1 MTPVTGE
8 EMKMKKNLRNIAL
21 TLIVVLGLFYIVINI
36 KRSSPEMDAAD
47 SPVLSQAPA
56 RVYGTVEPEGREV
69 FLAAPMTR
77 QVIAIYVSEGDTLE
91 KGQMLCT
98 LENEVEKAQF
108 AAALARVDLSR
119 KALAI
124 SKDKFIRNISLYK
137 DKAITEYEYTQSKLK
152 MELDSLDILT
162 AEKEAELDK
171 AKLDQLDLK
180 SPIDGIVYKF
190 DVRLGESLPE
200 RDNSQIILGK
210 PDLWVRLYVE
220 AFWME
225 RIKIG
230 DAFQIKNAET
240 NETIGTGTVI
250 SKTLYLGGK
259 VFRTNDPYERFDTKY
274 QEVILKLKPEGKN
287 IPLGLSVLAEIQPD
301 NR

>member
-274 QEVILKLKPEGKN
+274 QEVILKLKLEGKN

>member
-1 MTPVTGE
+1 
-8 EMKMKKNLRNIAL
+8 MKKNLRNIAL
-21 TLIVVLGLFYIVINI
+21 TLIVVLGLFYIVTSI

-47 SPVLSQAPA
+47 PPVLSRAPA
-56 RVYGTVEPEGREV
+56 RVYGTIEPEGREV
-69 FLAAPMTR
+69 FVAAPLTR
-77 QVIAIYVSEGDTLE
+77 QVIAIYVSEGDTAE
-91 KGQMLCT
+91 KGQKLCT
-98 LENEVEKAQF
+98 LENDVEKAQL

-124 SKDKFIRNISLYK
+124 SKDKFIRNTSMYK
-137 DKAITEYEYTQSKLK
+137 DKAVTEYEYTQSKLK
-152 MELDSLDILT
+152 MELDSLDLLT
-162 AEKEAELDK
+162 AEKEAELAK
-171 AKLDQLDLK
+171 ARLDQLDLK

-200 RDNSQIILGK
+200 GDNSLIILGK

-225 RIKIG
+225 RIRIG

-274 QEVILKLKPEGKN
+274 QEVILELKPEKKN
-287 IPLGLSVLAEIQPD
+287 IPLGLSVLAEIKSD
-301 NR
+301 E

>member
-1 MTPVTGE
+1 
-8 EMKMKKNLRNIAL
+8 MKKNLRNIAL
-21 TLIVVLGLFYIVINI
+21 TLIVVLGLLYIVINI

-47 SPVLSQAPA
+47 PPVLTQAPA

-77 QVIAIYVSEGDTLE
+77 QVIAIYVSEGDALE
-91 KGQMLCT
+91 RGQKLCT

-137 DKAITEYEYTQSKLK
+137 DKALTEYEYTQSKLK
-152 MELDSLDILT
+152 MELDSLDMLT
-162 AEKEAELDK
+162 AEKEAELAQ

-190 DVRLGESLPE
+190 DVRLGESLAE
-200 RDNSQIILGK
+200 GDNSLIILGK
-210 PDLWVRLYVE
+210 PELWVRLYVE

-240 NETIGTGTVI
+240 NETIGTGRVI
-250 SKTLYLGGK
+250 SKTPYLGGK

-274 QEVILKLKPEGKN
+274 QEVILKLKPERKN
-287 IPLGLSVLAEIQPD
+287 IPLGLSVLAEIQPEEP
-301 NR
+301 

>member
-1 MTPVTGE
+1 
-8 EMKMKKNLRNIAL
+8 MKKNLRNIAL

-274 QEVILKLKPEGKN
+274 QEVILKLKLEGKN

>member
-21 TLIVVLGLFYIVINI
+21 IIIVVLGLIYIGINI
-36 KRSSPEMDAAD
+36 RRSSPEMKAAD
-47 SPVLSQAPA
+47 PPVLSQAPV
-56 RVYGTVEPEGREV
+56 RVYGTVEPEDREV

-77 QVIAIYVSEGDTLE
+77 QVIAIYVNEGDTLE
-91 KGQMLCT
+91 KGQKLCT
-98 LENEVEKAQF
+98 LENEVEKAQL
-108 AAALARVDLSR
+108 ASALARVDLSR

-137 DKAITEYEYTQSKLK
+137 DNAVTEYEYTQSKLK
-152 MELDSLDILT
+152 IELDSLDLFT
-162 AEKEAELDK
+162 AEKEAELAK
-171 AKLDQLDLK
+171 AKLHQLDLK

-200 RDNSQIILGK
+200 GDNSQIILGK
-210 PDLWVRLYVE
+210 PDLWVRLFVE

-240 NETIGTGTVI
+240 NENIGTGTVI
-250 SKTLYLGGK
+250 SKTPYLGGK
-259 VFRTNDPYERFDTKY
+259 VLRTNDPYERFDTKY
-274 QEVILKLKPEGKN
+274 QEVILKLKPEKKN
-287 IPLGLSVLAEIQPD
+287 IPLGLSVLAEIKSD
-301 NR
+301 E

>member
-1 MTPVTGE
+1 
-8 EMKMKKNLRNIAL
+8 MKKNLRNIAL
-21 TLIVVLGLFYIVINI
+21 TLIVVLGLLYIVINI

-47 SPVLSQAPA
+47 PPVLTQAPA

-69 FLAAPMTR
+69 FLSAPMTR

-91 KGQMLCT
+91 RGQKLCT

-137 DKAITEYEYTQSKLK
+137 DKALTEYEYTQSKLK
-152 MELDSLDILT
+152 MELDSLDMLT
-162 AEKEAELDK
+162 AEKEAELAK

-200 RDNSQIILGK
+200 GDNSLIILGK
-210 PDLWVRLYVE
+210 PELWVRLYVE

-240 NETIGTGTVI
+240 NETIGTGRVI
-250 SKTLYLGGK
+250 SKTPYLGGK

-274 QEVILKLKPEGKN
+274 QEVILKLKPERKN
-287 IPLGLSVLAEIQPD
+287 IPLGLSVLAEIQPEEP
-301 NR
+301 